1 MKNQENPNWCGEKK
15 STIANDMTQ
24 ILELLDKNWKATIT
38 ETLQEVR
45 GVHTLETNGK
55 TESLSKETGYIK
67 SQKDILDLKNTITKI
82 KILVIRLNSRM
93 KERSERISKLKV
105 EQ

>member
-82 KILVIRLNSRM
+82 KISVDGLNSR
-93 KERSERISKLKV
+93 KNISQERVSELEHR
-105 EQ
+105 

>member
-1 MKNQENPNWCGEKK
+1 MVQRKK
-15 STIANDMTQ
+15 FTIANDMTQ

-38 ETLQEVR
+38 ETFQEVR
-45 GVHTLETNGK
+45 GVYTLKTNGK

-82 KILVIRLNSRM
+82 KISVDGLNSKRIYHK
-93 KERSERISKLKV
+93 KESVNLNTDK
-105 EQ
+105 

>member
-45 GVHTLETNGK
+45 GVYTLETNGK

-82 KILVIRLNSRM
+82 KISVDGLNSR
-93 KERSERISKLKV
+93 KNISQERVSELEHR
-105 EQ
+105 